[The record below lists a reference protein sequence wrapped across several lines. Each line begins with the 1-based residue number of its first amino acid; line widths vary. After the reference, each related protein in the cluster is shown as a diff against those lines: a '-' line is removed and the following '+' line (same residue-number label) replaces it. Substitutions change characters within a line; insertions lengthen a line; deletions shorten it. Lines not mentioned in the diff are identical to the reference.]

1 MIRATHGLP
10 RLLSRFLNNPQ
21 NTVFHIDNITSH
33 DLTLGLRWMLQPE
46 APAPIYP
53 LVRKG

>member
-1 MIRATHGLP
+1 
-10 RLLSRFLNNPQ
+10 
-21 NTVFHIDNITSH
+21 VFHIDNITSH